1 LGLCTL
7 ALKKYSRIKT
17 KCKKDPR
24 FNKPLKSFLFNLQAI
39 SLITYYLKLK
49 EARIKLK
56 AKDEAK
62 NIPIESDKDI
72 ETNLT
77 MAPELNL
84 QIEIDRLA
92 IQTFIKKMMPKITA
106 ESLAEIDQIKLD
118 ILTPSTQSLKESNKM
133 IEISDVMN
141 GLDKRNLNKSME
153 LSSDMKRES
162 STLSRKSITNEMGT
176 GTGDNFTAPSTPKT
190 HDSSRSSIKNKKL
203 K

>member
-1 LGLCTL
+1 M
-7 ALKKYSRIKT
+7 K
-17 KCKKDPR
+17 
-24 FNKPLKSFLFNLQAI
+24 
-39 SLITYYLKLK
+39 
-49 EARIKLK
+49 AR
-56 AKDEAK
+56 DEAK
-62 NIPIESDKDI
+62 NIPTESDKEI

-92 IQTFIKKMMPKITA
+92 IQTFIKKMMPTITA

-118 ILTPSTQSLKESNKM
+118 ILTPSSQSLKESNKM
-133 IEISDVMN
+133 IAISDVMN
-141 GLDKRNLNKSME
+141 EVDKRNLNKSIE
-153 LSSDMKRES
+153 LSSDIKRES
-162 STLSRKSITNEMGT
+162 STLSRRSITNEMGT